1 MPKIRYSAKEN
12 KRVGTHSFYGQAIPT
27 GKLVVATAEMLTA
40 NNAHS
45 RLGCSVHK
53 KFSAKFATEVQW
65 QKVDA
70 NGNEVS
76 DDEEDITQGNEGP
89 TPDPNE
95 GGENEE

>member
-1 MPKIRYSAKEN
+1 MDSLKKYLPTILLVAGAVCLLIAVVIAVVTFTGWSA
-12 KRVGTHSFYGQAIPT
+12 
-27 GKLVVATAEMLTA
+27 
-40 NNAHS
+40 
-45 RLGCSVHK
+45 VHK

-76 DDEEDITQGNEGP
+76 DDEEDITQNNDGP